1 MKALN
6 ISIMMILTGF
16 FLSSLIPT
24 LYAQD
29 DANSTSP
36 VVDVTANNTIDS
48 ENLDNSNVNETAFSI
63 NNGLAT
69 IPLVINITQNTNVTD
84 TAISY
89 VLEQLNST
97 SLDQTIIEE
106 NTRQQIES
114 LINTI
119 ENTNATSVAAE
130 IIINITQGN

>member
-1 MKALN
+1 M
-6 ISIMMILTGF
+6 T
-16 FLSSLIPT
+16 
-24 LYAQD
+24 
-29 DANSTSP
+29 
-36 VVDVTANNTIDS
+36 TAI
-48 ENLDNSNVNETAFSI
+48 SI

-69 IPLVINITQNTNVTD
+69 IPLIINITQNTNVTD
-84 TAISY
+84 TAINY
-89 VLEQLNST
+89 ILEQLNST

>member
-6 ISIMMILTGF
+6 LSIMMILTGF
-16 FLSSLIPT
+16 FLSSFIPS

-29 DANSTSP
+29 DVNSTST
-36 VVDVTANNTIDS
+36 VVDVTTNNTIDS
-48 ENLDNSNVNETAFSI
+48 EKLDNSNVNETAVSI
-63 NNGLAT
+63 DNGLAS
-69 IPLVINITQNTNVTD
+69 IPLIINITQNTNVTD
-84 TAISY
+84 TAINY
-89 VLEQLNST
+89 VLEKLNST

>member
-1 MKALN
+1 MKSLN
-6 ISIMMILTGF
+6 ISFMMILTGF
-16 FLSSLIPT
+16 FLSSFIPS

-29 DANSTSP
+29 DINSTP
-36 VVDVTANNTIDS
+36 KVVDPTANNTSNS
-48 ENLDNSNVNETAFSI
+48 EQLDNSNVNETAVSI

-84 TAISY
+84 TAINY

-97 SLDQTIIEE
+97 SLDKTIIEE
-106 NTRQQIES
+106 NTRQQIEN